1 MKTKLII
8 LTAIIFTSIASGQVT
23 RDIDEENVPVIRSI
37 DITEKTVTDDED
49 VSVPFAVLEDAPNF
63 ETCKEFTYQEAK
75 ECFHIEMNKHI
86 KKYFTY
92 PKEAKEANVQGRVIV
107 MFIINKTGELEQ
119 ISVKGTRKEGSEFL
133 EKEALRIVNLL
144 PKFIPGKQRGR
155 RVNVSYA
162 LPIIFKLDE
171 KSENKE

>member
-8 LTAIIFTSIASGQVT
+8 LIAIFFTSIVSSQESREMGE
-23 RDIDEENVPVIRSI
+23 DKVPVIRSV
-37 DITEKTVTDDED
+37 DISEHTVTDDED
-49 VSVPFAVLEDAPNF
+49 VTVPFAVLEDAPNF
-63 ETCKEFTYQEAK
+63 EACKEFTYQEAK
-75 ECFHIEMNKHI
+75 ECFYVEMNKHI